1 MALDTNNRTWRRT
14 VIILVVVTLLA
25 VMWSYWSTFGEL
37 ADEWALNPLYSHGYL
52 VPAFA
57 AVLLWLR
64 RDRAPAMPLQPSWW
78 ALAFL
83 AVGCVMRLGA
93 AYFYFAWPDRIS
105 LLFMLFAA
113 ALALGG
119 WAAVRWVWPSI
130 VFLVFM
136 LPFPGFVEN
145 NLTRPLRHIA
155 TLASTNVLQ
164 TMGFFAQADGNVIV
178 LSEAELGIV
187 EACSGLAMLST
198 FVALTVGACFVIQRP
213 FWQKLVIVLSS
224 VPIAVLCNVVRISA
238 TGIFMEVADSDF
250 AHRFHHQFHDGAGWL
265 MMPLALVLLLLE
277 FKVLDLIFEIE
288 RVEPKSATSRA
299 APALG

>member
-1 MALDTNNRTWRRT
+1 MPTEKQTWTWRRT
-14 VIILVVVTLLA
+14 VILLVIVTSLA
-25 VMWSYWSTFGEL
+25 LMWSYWSTFGEL
-37 ADEWALNPLYSHGYL
+37 ADEWSLNPLYSHGYL
-52 VPAFA
+52 VPAFS

-64 RDRAPAMPLQPSWW
+64 RDRMPALPLRPSWW

-83 AVGCVMRLGA
+83 IAGCAMRLGA

-105 LLFMLFAA
+105 LLFMLFAVT
-113 ALALGG
+113 LALGG
-119 WAAVRWVWPSI
+119 WAAFRWAWPSI
-130 VFLVFM
+130 AFLFFM

-198 FVALTVGACFVIQRP
+198 FVALTVGACVVIRRP
-213 FWQKLVIVLSS
+213 VWQKLVIVLSS

-238 TGIFMEVADSDF
+238 TGIFMEVADKDF

-265 MMPLALVLLLLE
+265 MMPLALVLLLVE
-277 FKVLDLIFEIE
+277 FKILDLVFEIE
-288 RVEPKSATSRA
+288 PVQPKSRA